1 MVRCGDELE
10 PLDGCPVDELNGF
23 AGDLLLL
30 PAEPDELNA
39 GGRWLLD
46 ADELLVERPDAL
58 ATGRLVFDAAGRL
71 AFFEAAERAAGRE
84 LTLLLDFDPRE
95 VFDEADLSFFVEA
108 LREAVRFF
116 DGDFARLV
124 AAVDRP
130 LLDLR
135 EADAERDFEAEL
147 RDATRDFGATRDFV
161 LRPLLAP
168 RLLDFFAAPREE
180 AARPAE
186 AFFEL
191 EPARARLD
199 APADFLDELPERPE
213 DLEEPRFDAITT
225 PFDVSAL
232 SERIDRSSTDSL
244 QTEVLRSMQSSLQD
258 SGLFENDYA
267 SNSSPRPSGS
277 AVFEFLPPS

>member
-1 MVRCGDELE
+1 MVRCEDELE

-23 AGDLLLL
+23 DGDLLLL
-30 PAEPDELNA
+30 LAEPDELNA
-39 GGRWLLD
+39 GGRGLLD
-46 ADELLVERPDAL
+46 ADELLVERPAEGAEEPADERPDAL
-58 ATGRLVFDAAGRL
+58 ATGRLVFDAAGLL
-71 AFFEAAERAAGRE
+71 AFLDAAGRAAGRE

-95 VFDEADLSFFVEA
+95 VFDEADLSFLVEA
-108 LREAVRFF
+108 LREVVRFF
-116 DGDFARLV
+116 DGDFARLL

-147 RDATRDFGATRDFV
+147 RDATRDFGATLDFV

-191 EPARARLD
+191 EPARPRLD

-232 SERIDRSSTDSL
+232 SERIDR
-244 QTEVLRSMQSSLQD
+244 
-258 SGLFENDYA
+258 
-267 SNSSPRPSGS
+267 
-277 AVFEFLPPS
+277 

>member
-1 MVRCGDELE
+1 MVRCEDELE
-10 PLDGCPVDELNGF
+10 PLDGGPVEELDGL

-30 PAEPDELNA
+30 LLPVDPDELNA
-39 GGRWLLD
+39 AGRWVLD
-46 ADELLVERPDAL
+46 ADELLAERPAEDAEEPADERPDAL
-58 ATGRLVFDAAGRL
+58 GIGRLVFDAAGRL
-71 AFFEAAERAAGRE
+71 AFFDAAGRAAGRE
-84 LTLLLDFDPRE
+84 ITLLLDFDPRE
-95 VFDEADLSFFVEA
+95 VFDEADLSFLVEA
-108 LREAVRFF
+108 LREVVRFF
-116 DGDFARLV
+116 DGDFARLL

-147 RDATRDFGATRDFV
+147 RDATRDFGATLDFV

-191 EPARARLD
+191 EPARPRLD

-232 SERIDRSSTDSL
+232 SERIDR
-244 QTEVLRSMQSSLQD
+244 
-258 SGLFENDYA
+258 
-267 SNSSPRPSGS
+267 
-277 AVFEFLPPS
+277 